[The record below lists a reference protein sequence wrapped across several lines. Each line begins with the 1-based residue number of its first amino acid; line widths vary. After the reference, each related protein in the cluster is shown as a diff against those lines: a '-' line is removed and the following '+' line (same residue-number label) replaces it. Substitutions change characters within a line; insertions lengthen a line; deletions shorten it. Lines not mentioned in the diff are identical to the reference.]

1 VTSHA
6 LAHVAELAFPATAL
20 LVTMEFFGRG
30 EYAEIGLATFISS
43 LLFGAAA
50 IPSGRLVDRLG
61 ARAVLLIF
69 LFGTGA
75 SLALLSQMRSFP
87 GFTAGLALVGCFS
100 GLYHPAGTTM
110 ISLGI
115 KEHGKAMGAH
125 GVGGNLGLALTPFV
139 AAALAGTMGWR
150 WAYAALGSIPII
162 LGLLVIAARVN
173 VGRAEEPGSGS
184 GKDNQSEKPYLL
196 IPLVIMFFMAVF
208 NGMTYRGLMTFLPS
222 YFAERVHLS
231 WLPLHQVTVGGT
243 MTTAILLLGV
253 VGQFIGGNL
262 ADRFNKEKVYTVIF
276 FITCPLLLLLG
287 SLSNLPLIL
296 VTAAFAFLYFMNQPV
311 GNAMIPRYASPAV
324 RGMVFGLFFFM
335 AFGAGSIMSWIA
347 GIVGERFELNRI
359 FIMLAASTLISAL
372 LGLLL
377 VAKTRDLD

>member
-1 VTSHA
+1 LASQERSIIAVTVTSHA

-30 EYAEIGLATFISS
+30 EYAEIGFATFISS

-61 ARAVLLIF
+61 ARADLLIS
-69 LFGTGA
+69 LFGSGA
-75 SLALLSQMRSFP
+75 SLIVLSFTKSFAS
-87 GFTAGLALVGCFS
+87 FTVALALVGGFS
-100 GLYHPAGTTM
+100 GFYHPAGTTM

-125 GVGGNLGLALTPFV
+125 GVGGNLGLALTPFM
-139 AAALAGTMGWR
+139 AAALAGTIGWR
-150 WAYAALGSIPII
+150 WAYVALGSIPII

-173 VGRAEEPGSGS
+173 VGRVEEPGSGG
-184 GKDNQSEKPYLL
+184 GKDNQNEKPYLL
-196 IPLVIMFFMAVF
+196 IPLAIMFTMAVF

-296 VTAAFAFLYFMNQPV
+296 VTAVFAFLYF
-311 GNAMIPRYASPAV
+311 IPAGGQRHDPALRLAGGARNGLRPLLLHGLRRRLDHELDRRHRGRAV
-324 RGMVFGLFFFM
+324 R
-335 AFGAGSIMSWIA
+335 AQ
-347 GIVGERFELNRI
+347 
-359 FIMLAASTLISAL
+359 
-372 LGLLL
+372 
-377 VAKTRDLD
+377 